1 MKNLKKIF
9 VFATIILLVIF
20 IGTSHKV
27 YAISD
32 KQEEKVKKF
41 NQTENIVFLGDSL
54 FDLYKTEY
62 IFDDLP
68 IVNSG
73 IAGNTTSDILSDME
87 NRIYKYNPTRVF
99 LLIGINDFYGSKDK
113 LPKEELIDTIT
124 NRTNEIIDNIKKNR
138 PKCKIYLVSL
148 LPINDNLLPQATPE
162 FDREVI
168 NEINFNLRTTYED
181 DKMLTYIDA
190 NSKLQDENGLLR
202 EEYTREGLH
211 LNDLGYTKF
220 TEILMKY
227 IYQ

>member
-1 MKNLKKIF
+1 MKNLKKILIF
-9 VFATIILLVIF
+9 SAVIILVVF
-20 IGTSHKV
+20 IEISHKV

-32 KQEEKVKKF
+32 EQEEKVKKF

-62 IFDDLP
+62 IYDDLP
-68 IVNSG
+68 IINSG
-73 IAGNTTSDILSDME
+73 VAGEETRDILKDME
-87 NRIYKYNPTRVF
+87 NRVYKYNPTRLF
-99 LLIGINDFYGSKDK
+99 LLVGINDFYNNKNN

-124 NRTNEIIDNIKKNR
+124 NRISEIIDNTKTNR

-148 LPINDNLLPQATPE
+148 LPINDNIFHLATPE

-168 NEINFNLRTTYED
+168 NEINFNLRTKYEE
-181 DKMLTYIDA
+181 DKMITYIDA
-190 NSKLQDENGLLR
+190 NSKLQDENGMLR
-202 EEYTREGLH
+202 EEYTKEGLH
-211 LNDLGYTKF
+211 LNDLGYVKF